1 MWKVLGALLD
11 KQQETVESGLSVLVL
26 CTSENTGKTS
36 SVLRLTVC
44 NFMEKL
50 NRSILLP
57 NLVYKV
63 T

>member
-11 KQQETVESGLSVLVL
+11 KQQETVGSGLSVLAL

-44 NFMEKL
+44 NL
-50 NRSILLP
+50 
-57 NLVYKV
+57 
-63 T
+63 